1 MPISDAFQPVIDS
14 GTGAQTC
21 VQVTTATAGAST
33 KIKGNEVLITCLTQP
48 AYVRLGKV
56 NSAAVSATNGYYMA
70 VGKEVRWQISKEA
83 DYLQYIRA
91 TGTDGALSIAYGTGS

>member
-1 MPISDAFQPVIDS
+1 MAYSNAFTPVVDPA
-14 GTGAQTC
+14 TNTQTC

-33 KIKGNEVLITCLTQP
+33 KIKGNEVLITCLTNP

-70 VGKEVRWQISKEA
+70 IGAEVRWRPSRGA
-83 DYLQYIRA
+83 DYLQYIRGS
-91 TGTDGALSIAYGTGS
+91 GTDGALSIAYGTGD